1 MKRFDWLFAALVGLA
16 LPVTTSGCT
25 DEIGEGNG
33 EDLDGDGKA
42 DGNTPTVSNDNLNG
56 LWDGTF
62 DGKPIDDV
70 VIRSWDSE
78 GIQVEIDGKS
88 IEFARKANKLTATV
102 DSGSNATLAIDP
114 NDVGQ
119 RDDAITGTI
128 DGKRIELVRD
138 VGLKDTIELQLPK
151 DRPYRMFL
159 HDMLM
164 PAAHRDRE
172 SYVLMDAAKIKA
184 FMESTVLFQA
194 GSFQRKYMKGAN
206 RAEQTKN
213 FLAMIDE
220 LDGIETTPRSIIS
233 DVRFTSAVKARLK
246 DDSLTGLAL
255 VNFNLYFTTGAGR
268 SLTMPITDDAM
279 AFFITDRPSR
289 AEKLGLVV
297 MDTPAHGPLASTF
310 GRQLLDM
317 AEMPAADTH
326 NYAQAMMDL
335 LVKSDPTSA
344 NALSG
349 PGKSALVDW
358 FAVMAIED
366 YRNVAFGLNLGW
378 GHNMTNVQFFGL
390 VARALAPGAKDSAG
404 NPVIGQVIVG
414 DELRPGDPSY
424 ADVLNGGNDMRELTD
439 MARLKKLVTR
449 WLRQAHPAVVAEVEA
464 AYEGIV
470 PAVEELRAQSDVF
483 HLITA
488 QHYDSKNRQAKLTG
502 AAADRAVRA
511 VVALVDVMVS
521 DSAALEAFILTQGI
535 RKSNEP
541 APKSTGF

>member
-1 MKRFDWLFAALVGLA
+1 MKRFELLFGALVTSGLA
-16 LPVTTSGCT
+16 LTTIGCT
-25 DEIGEGNG
+25 DEISGNG

-42 DGNTPTVSNDNLNG
+42 DGNTPSVSNDNLNG

-62 DGKPIDDV
+62 DGKPVDDAI
-70 VIRSWDSE
+70 IRSWSSV
-78 GIQVEIDGKS
+78 GIVLEIDGKTFELTRS
-88 IEFARKANKLTATV
+88 KNKLTAGGGNV
-102 DSGSNATLAIDP
+102 ALAIDP
-114 NDVGQ
+114 KDAGQ

-128 DGKRIELVRD
+128 DGKDIELARD
-138 VGLKDTIELQLPK
+138 VGLKDTIEVQLPK

-159 HDMLM
+159 RDTLM

-172 SYVLMDAAKIKA
+172 SYVLMDAAKIKT

-206 RAEQTKN
+206 RAEQTQN
-213 FLAMIDE
+213 FLDMIDE
-220 LDGIETTPRSIIS
+220 IDGIETTPRSIIS
-233 DVRFTSAVKARLK
+233 DVRFTSAVKSHLK

-268 SLTMPITDDAM
+268 ALTMPITDDAM

-317 AEMPAADTH
+317 SEMPAVDNH
-326 NYAQAMMDL
+326 NYTQAMMDL

-344 NALSG
+344 GALSD

-378 GHNMTNVQFFGL
+378 GHNITNTQFFGL
-390 VARALAPGAKDSAG
+390 VARALARPGATDSAG
-404 NPVIGQVIVG
+404 HPVIGQVIVG

-424 ADVLNGGNDMRELTD
+424 ADVLNGGNDMRELPD
-439 MARLKKLVTR
+439 MAKLKKLTTK
-449 WLRQAHPAVVAEVEA
+449 WLRAAHPDVVAEVEA
-464 AYEGIV
+464 AFEGVV
-470 PAVEELRAQSDVF
+470 PAVEDLRAQQDVF

-488 QHYDSKNRQAKLTG
+488 QHYDSKNRQEKLTG

-511 VVALVDVMVS
+511 VVALVDVMSS

-535 RKSNEP
+535 RKSNKA